1 MDRGYVLLWEKSCQ
15 WDFYHIIRECVKC
28 ANEKKLHA
36 LRCLALTQARV
47 WASSPRMPQDAV
59 LALVSFV
66 VQLLAKRNPGRFW
79 VLCSTSVT
87 KAFEMLSHL
96 LTRHICSRQL
106 GTGRTPHVW
115 MYRRTEQ
122 GTWNSRRWQDPK
134 FICLG
139 WFSVTD

>member
-66 VQLLAKRNPGRFW
+66 VQLLAKRNPGKFW
-79 VLCSTSVT
+79 VLCRTSVA
-87 KAFEMLSHL
+87 KAFEILSHR
-96 LTRHICSRQL
+96 LTRHICSGQL
-106 GTGRTPHVW
+106 GTGRTPRVDVQKNGAGHL
-115 MYRRTEQ
+115 EQ
-122 GTWNSRRWQDPK
+122 SEMARSQVHLFRLVLCD
-134 FICLG
+134 
-139 WFSVTD
+139 